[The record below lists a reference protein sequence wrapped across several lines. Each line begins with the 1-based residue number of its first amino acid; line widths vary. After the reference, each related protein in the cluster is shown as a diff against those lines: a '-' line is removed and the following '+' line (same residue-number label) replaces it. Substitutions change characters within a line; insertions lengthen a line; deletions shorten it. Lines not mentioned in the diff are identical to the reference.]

1 MSRVD
6 RAASIDDLRAIA
18 RRRLPRFAFDFID
31 GGAESETGLA
41 RNRKALDE
49 VLLAPRYLT
58 DVTHIDMEAML
69 FGQSYAAP
77 FGVAPMGFINMA
89 WPGTDLLLARLA
101 ARKRIPHLVSTAAS
115 TRLETLAEAAEGR
128 AWFQIYVSS
137 DAELTGSVLD
147 RAEAAGYE
155 VLVVTVDVSA
165 PAKRD
170 RDIRNGL
177 RIPFRPTP
185 GILADLALHPRWSIG
200 ALRHG
205 APHFANLSGQQ
216 AGAFGNM
223 TLAEVQE
230 RLLMT
235 SGFDWEALKRLR
247 GRWKGA
253 LVLKGIMRADDA
265 AMAAQAGCDGLVV
278 SNHGG
283 RQADYAPAAIEA
295 LPSIAEVCAGRM
307 KLLFDSGVRRGAD
320 IVRARAL
327 GADFAFA
334 GRAFAYGAA
343 AGAEAGVA
351 RAYEILETEL
361 RRTLA
366 QLGRPVFR
374 EVDGAALAACRKDG
388 KPIRPGSPAFRP
400 PAIEAEG

>member
-1 MSRVD
+1 MSKIERT
-6 RAASIDDLRAIA
+6 ASIDDLRAIA

-49 VLLAPRYLT
+49 ILLTPRYLT
-58 DVTHIDMEAML
+58 DVTRIETETEL
-69 FGQSYAAP
+69 FGRSYAAP
-77 FGVAPMGFINMA
+77 FGIAPMGFINMA
-89 WPGTDLLLARLA
+89 WPGTDLMLARLA
-101 ARKRIPHLVSTAAS
+101 ARQGVPHLVSTAAS
-115 TRLETLAEAAEGR
+115 TSLEELAEAAEGR

-137 DAELTGSVLD
+137 DAEVTGRILD

-155 VLVVTVDVSA
+155 ALVVTVDVSA

-185 GILADLALHPRWSIG
+185 DILADLALHPRWSLG
-200 ALRHG
+200 SLRHG
-205 APHFANLSGQQ
+205 APHFANLSGEH
-216 AGAFGNM
+216 AGALANL

-230 RLLMT
+230 RLLMA

-247 GRWKGA
+247 DRWKGP
-253 LVLKGIMRADDA
+253 LVLKGILRADDA
-265 AMAAQAGCDGLVV
+265 LLAAKAGCDGLIV

-283 RQADYAPAAIEA
+283 RQVDYGPASIEA
-295 LPSIAEVCAGRM
+295 LPAIAEACAGRM

-320 IVRARAL
+320 IVRAKAL

-351 RAYEILETEL
+351 RAFELLDMEL

-366 QLGRPVFR
+366 QIGRPVFR
-374 EVDGAALAACRKDG
+374 EVDAAALASAR
-388 KPIRPGSPAFRP
+388 
-400 PAIEAEG
+400 